1 MKLQFIEIE
10 LNKPQHISSLN
21 LRRWILDNLK
31 VYGDPLRW
39 AITGVKDSNLTVEAI
54 IITS

>member
-1 MKLQFIEIE
+1 VKLQFIEIE